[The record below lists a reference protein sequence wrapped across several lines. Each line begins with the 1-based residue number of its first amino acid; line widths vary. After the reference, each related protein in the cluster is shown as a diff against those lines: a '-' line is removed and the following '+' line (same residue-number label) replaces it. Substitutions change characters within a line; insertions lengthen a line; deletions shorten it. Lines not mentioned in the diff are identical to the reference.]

1 MLTYALDRRG
11 ELPLYE
17 FLCRRIREDIREG
30 RLRAGEKMPSKRGLA
45 EHLGVS
51 VATVDA
57 YAQLLLEGYLRA
69 EERRG
74 YFVESSLRK
83 SAKLCSPAALQA
95 EEAEPEWFADFR
107 TNRVPGEQFP
117 FSVWAKLMREVLTER
132 GRKPCFVPCRAGVR
146 WPCAGDSSLSRQ
158 VPRHCC
164 GAGAAGGGG
173 GHRISLWP
181 AGAAS
186 GQGQGVCSGGS
197 GLPQDRSSL

>member
-51 VATVDA
+51 VATVENA

-74 YFVESSLRK
+74 YFVESLPVTEIRK
-83 SAKLCSPAALQA
+83 AVPPAALQA

-132 GRKPCFVPCRAGVR
+132 
-146 WPCAGDSSLSRQ
+146 D
-158 VPRHCC
+158 
-164 GAGAAGGGG
+164 AALLRPMPGGGTLAL
-173 GHRISLWP
+173 RRAI
-181 AGAAS
+181 AAYL
-186 GQGQGVCSGGS
+186 GRFRGIAAE
-197 GLPQDRSSL
+197 P

>member
-51 VATVDA
+51 VATVENA

-74 YFVESSLRK
+74 YFVESLPVTEIRK
-83 SAKLCSPAALQA
+83 AVPPAALQA
-95 EEAEPEWFADFR
+95 EEAGRMAADFP
-107 TNRVPGEQFP
+107 NECQQP
-117 FSVWAKLMREVLTER
+117 FSVWAKLMR
-132 GRKPCFVPCRAGVR
+132 
-146 WPCAGDSSLSRQ
+146 
-158 VPRHCC
+158 
-164 GAGAAGGGG
+164 
-173 GHRISLWP
+173 
-181 AGAAS
+181 
-186 GQGQGVCSGGS
+186 
-197 GLPQDRSSL
+197 RS